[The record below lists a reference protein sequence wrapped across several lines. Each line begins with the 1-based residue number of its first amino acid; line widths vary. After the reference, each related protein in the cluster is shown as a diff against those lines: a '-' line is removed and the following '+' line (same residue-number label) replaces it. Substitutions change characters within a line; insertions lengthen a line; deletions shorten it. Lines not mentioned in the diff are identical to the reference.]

1 MSSPSIYS
9 GNSPHAERALC
20 ARARCNWLQCVPQA
34 YRQSFKG
41 QDPRQARP
49 LRPPR
54 ENRRGGNLAVFE
66 HPQASYPRSFRCA
79 GPARLGPRSELV
91 AAAGIGGGG
100 LRLRYRGWLP
110 LRLFFFRVAS
120 IGGES

>member
-1 MSSPSIYS
+1 MP
-9 GNSPHAERALC
+9 ALP
-20 ARARCNWLQCVPQA
+20 LH
-34 YRQSFKG
+34 RQSKG

-54 ENRRGGNLAVFE
+54 EHPHAAALLRGTRSRRT
-66 HPQASYPRSFRCA
+66 
-79 GPARLGPRSELV
+79 RLVYPRSELV